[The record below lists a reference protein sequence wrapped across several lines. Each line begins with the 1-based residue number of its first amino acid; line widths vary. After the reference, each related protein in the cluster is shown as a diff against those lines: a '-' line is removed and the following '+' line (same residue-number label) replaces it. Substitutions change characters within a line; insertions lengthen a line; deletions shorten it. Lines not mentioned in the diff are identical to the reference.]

1 MTLPLLPGNTFN
13 RNLGKEKFHKSHHF
27 DFPNDVPVM
36 VGEEKPG
43 IGGEPLLGQKLK
55 PKFSVFP
62 KGQGSDAP
70 SWVVFDKQVLC
81 FKAYFQESVQERRE
95 EQYRI
100 RKCKIYFHLEDDT
113 IQVIEP
119 EVKNSGISQGTII
132 HRHRI
137 PLPPPYDDQ
146 FYTMDHFNLCQE
158 IVFYS
163 KTFMIVDCDQFTKNF
178 LWKMGVKLN
187 PPGCIPEDPYI
198 SKREQME
205 KNMQPLRPYEKT
217 DTLKQF
223 LDHDKH
229 VLRFYCYWDD
239 RETQFGDFRELV
251 LHYYLADDTIEIREV
266 FPPNSGRD
274 AVDVFL
280 NRNKLPKNIPD
291 RLYHPGEITDR
302 TLLNTFGPVGL
313 GGRYILDSLK
323 TGHVQQEFYKDC
335 DLMIGTMINVWGR
348 KVVLCDCDEFTK
360 EYYRKKYG
368 IEDFTPVKYK
378 SEPITKVKREI
389 PPYNGFGSEEDSY
402 NSTLSL
408 EPKPPRRD
416 IIKFM
421 EKDRQGLESNVLR
434 FSARLITNNE
444 INNERNFI
452 LSYYLSDDTISIFE
466 SPKVNSGITGG
477 KFLER
482 GRIKKPGQELYK
494 SELSDYFTQQ
504 DLFIGAKLCF
514 YGNYFCLVDADE
526 YTFCYM
532 EKNADEYQKANICT
546 ILTKLK
552 TSGNVH
558 SLEIKRMLA
567 AHDHNRTGIIN
578 YDEFRNI
585 IIQIGE
591 GHLTEHEV
599 ITMGRYYSIRE
610 EQETEVCLIL
620 HLVHEVLRKNGFEDF
635 LKISEAFIYED
646 RQRTGF
652 LPAQE
657 TRNIL
662 KGFRLPIPND
672 ILEEMIS
679 KFQSADGQVAYR
691 NLVLGLNWRENPVPP
706 VDAKVPIKSAALKKE
721 EIITIEE
728 NVTQWKSMTLH
739 GRHPY
744 DLSRLHVD
752 KETSNSWLRVG
763 DLFPETE

>member
-1 MTLPLLPGNTFN
+1 MTLPLLPGNSFN
-13 RNLGKEKFHKSHHF
+13 RNLGKERFHKSHHF

-100 RKCKIYFHLEDDT
+100 RKCKIYFYLEDDT

-119 EVKNSGISQGTII
+119 EVKNSGIDQGTII

-137 PLPPPYDDQ
+137 PLPPPHDDQ
-146 FYTMDHFNLCQE
+146 FYTVDHFNICQE

-163 KTFMIVDCDQFTKNF
+163 KTFMIVDCDQFTRNF

-198 SKREQME
+198 RKREKME
-205 KNMQPLRPYEKT
+205 KNMHPLRPYEKV

-223 LDHDKH
+223 LDHDTH

-239 RETQFGDFRELV
+239 RDNQFGEVRELV
-251 LHYYLADDTIEIREV
+251 LHYFLADDTIEIKEV
-266 FPPNSGRD
+266 LPPNSGRD
-274 AVDVFL
+274 AVGMFL
-280 NRNKLPKNIPD
+280 HRSKLPKNIPD
-291 RLYHPGEITDR
+291 RLYHPGEITDQ
-302 TLLNTFGPVGL
+302 TLLNTFGL
-313 GGRYILDSLK
+313 TGRGSRFILDRLK
-323 TGHVQQEFYKDC
+323 TGHVYQEFYKDC
-335 DLMIGTMINVWGR
+335 DIMIGSVINVWGR
-348 KVVLCDCDEFTK
+348 KIVICDCDEFTK
-360 EYYRKKYG
+360 EYYRNKYG
-368 IEDFTPVKYK
+368 VEDFTPVIFK
-378 SEPITKVKREI
+378 SEPITKVERQI

-408 EPKPPRRD
+408 DPKPPHRNM
-416 IIKFM
+416 IQFM

-434 FSARLITNNE
+434 FMARLITIAEMNSD
-444 INNERNFI
+444 RKFI
-452 LSYYLSDDTISIFE
+452 ISYFLSDDTISIFE
-466 SPKVNSGITGG
+466 PLKENSGITSS

-482 GRIKKPGQELYK
+482 GRVKIPGQELFK
-494 SELSDYFTQQ
+494 SEQSQYFTQH
-504 DLFIGAKLCF
+504 DLFVGAKLCF

-532 EKNADEYQKANICT
+532 EKNADEYQKANVCT

-552 TSGNVH
+552 STGNTH

-567 AHDHNRTGIIN
+567 SHDHPRTGIIN
-578 YDEFRNI
+578 YNEFRNI
-585 IIQIGE
+585 VIEIGE
-591 GHLTEHEV
+591 GHLSEHEV
-599 ITMGRYYSIRE
+599 ITIGRYYSIR
-610 EQETEVCLIL
+610 QQQDTDVCLIL
-620 HLVHEVLRKNGFEDF
+620 HLVQEELRKNGFEDF
-635 LKISEAFIYED
+635 KKLSDAFIYED

-652 LPAQE
+652 LPIQE

-662 KGFRLPIPND
+662 KGFQLPTPND

-679 KFQSADGQVAYR
+679 KFLSVDGQVAYR
-691 NLVLGLNWRENPVPP
+691 NLVLGINWRENPVPP
-706 VDAKVPIKSAALKKE
+706 AEVKVPIKLYTRSSEFPIKQVKSINYIAF
-721 EIITIEE
+721 IE
-728 NVTQWKSMTLH
+728 
-739 GRHPY
+739 
-744 DLSRLHVD
+744 
-752 KETSNSWLRVG
+752 
-763 DLFPETE
+763 DLFGKQE

>member
-27 DFPNDVPVM
+27 DFPNQVPTM

-43 IGGEPLLGQKLK
+43 IGGEPLTGQKLK
-55 PKFSVFP
+55 PKYSVFP

-81 FKAYFQESVQERRE
+81 FKAYFQESVHERRE

-100 RKCKIYFHLEDDT
+100 RKCRIYFYLEDDT
-113 IQVIEP
+113 IQVVEP
-119 EVKNSGISQGTII
+119 EVKNSGITQGTII

-137 PLPPPYDDQ
+137 PLPPPNDDQ
-146 FYTMDHFNLCQE
+146 FYTVDHFNICQE

-178 LWKMGVKLN
+178 LRKMGVKLN

-198 SKREQME
+198 AKREEIE

-229 VLRFYCYWDD
+229 VLRFFCYWDD
-239 RETQFGDFRELV
+239 SDTQFGDFRELV

-266 FPPNSGRD
+266 LPANSGRD
-274 AVDVFL
+274 AVGVFL
-280 NRNKLPKNIPD
+280 HRSKLPKHIPD

-302 TLLNTFGPVGL
+302 TLLNTFGPMGR
-313 GGRYILDSLK
+313 GSRYILDSLK
-323 TGHVQQEFYKDC
+323 TGNVYQEFYKDC
-335 DLMIGTMINVWGR
+335 DLMIGTVINAWGR
-348 KVVLCDCDEFTK
+348 KLVLCDCDEFTK
-360 EYYRKKYG
+360 EYYRNKYG
-368 IEDFTPVKYK
+368 IVDFTPVKYK
-378 SEPITKVKREI
+378 STPIIGVERKI
-389 PPYNGFGSEEDSY
+389 PPYNGFGSEEDSL

-408 EPKPPRRD
+408 VPKTIQRD

-434 FSARLITNNE
+434 FSVRLLTDNQ
-444 INNERNFI
+444 INSERKFV
-452 LSYYLSDDTISIFE
+452 LSYFLSDDTISIFE
-466 SPKVNSGITGG
+466 PPQLNSGIPGG

-482 GRIKKPGQELYK
+482 GRIKKPGQELFK
-494 SELSDYFTQQ
+494 SELSEYFTEQ
-504 DLFIGAKLCF
+504 DLYVGANLCLF
-514 YGNYFCLVDADE
+514 GNNFLLVDADE

-532 EKNADEYQKANICT
+532 EKRADEYQKANICT

-552 TSGNVH
+552 TTGDIH

-567 AHDHNRTGIIN
+567 AHDHNRTGIIS

-585 IIQIGE
+585 LIQIGE
-591 GHLTEHEV
+591 GQLTEHEV
-599 ITMGRYYSIRE
+599 MTMGRYYSIRE
-610 EQETEVCLIL
+610 QQDTDICLIL
-620 HLVHEVLRKNGFEDF
+620 AFVQEALRKNSFEDF
-635 LKISEAFIYED
+635 PKVTEAFMYED

-652 LPAQE
+652 LPTQE
-657 TRNIL
+657 SRNIL
-662 KGFRLPIPND
+662 KGFQLPIPND
-672 ILEEMIS
+672 ILDAMIS
-679 KFQSADGQVAYR
+679 KFQSDDGQVAYR
-691 NLVLGLNWRENPVPP
+691 NLISGLNWRENPVPP
-706 VDAKVPIKSAALKKE
+706 VDVKFPIKFDYVGNGEFPTKQVKSINYIAL
-721 EIITIEE
+721 IE
-728 NVTQWKSMTLH
+728 
-739 GRHPY
+739 
-744 DLSRLHVD
+744 
-752 KETSNSWLRVG
+752 
-763 DLFPETE
+763 DLFGKQE

>member
-1 MTLPLLPGNTFN
+1 MALPLLPGNTFN

-27 DFPNDVPVM
+27 DFSNDIPVM

-70 SWVVFDKQVLC
+70 SWVAFDKQALC
-81 FKAYFQESVQERRE
+81 FKAYFQESVQERKE

-100 RKCKIYFHLEDDT
+100 RKCKIYFYLEDDT

-119 EVKNSGISQGTII
+119 KVKNSGINQGTII

-137 PLPPPYDDQ
+137 PLPPPNDDQ
-146 FYTMDHFNLCQE
+146 FYTVDHFNLCQE
-158 IVFYS
+158 IIFYS

-178 LWKMGVKLN
+178 LWKMGIKLN
-187 PPGCIPEDPYI
+187 PPACIPEDPYI
-198 SKREQME
+198 SKRE
-205 KNMQPLRPYEKT
+205 
-217 DTLKQF
+217 
-223 LDHDKH
+223 
-229 VLRFYCYWDD
+229 
-239 RETQFGDFRELV
+239 
-251 LHYYLADDTIEIREV
+251 
-266 FPPNSGRD
+266 
-274 AVDVFL
+274 
-280 NRNKLPKNIPD
+280 KNIPD
-291 RLYHPGEITDR
+291 RLYHPGEITNR
-302 TLLNTFGPVGL
+302 TLLNTFGPQGH
-313 GGRYILDSLK
+313 GSRYILDSLK

-335 DLMIGTMINVWGR
+335 DLMIGTVINVWGR
-348 KVVLCDCDEFTK
+348 KVVLCDCDEFTR
-360 EYYRKKYG
+360 EYYRTKYG
-368 IEDFTPVKYK
+368 VEDFTPVKYK
-378 SEPITKVKREI
+378 SEPTTKVEREI

-416 IIKFM
+416 FVKFM

-434 FSARLITNNE
+434 FSARLIINNE
-444 INNERNFI
+444 INNERKFI
-452 LSYYLSDDTISIFE
+452 LSYFLSDDTISMFE
-466 SPKVNSGITGG
+466 PPKLNSGVTGG

-494 SELSDYFTQQ
+494 SELSEYFTQQ
-504 DLFIGAKLCF
+504 DLFVGSKLCF

-552 TSGNVH
+552 TTANAH
-558 SLEIKRMLA
+558 SLEVKRMFA
-567 AHDHNRTGIIN
+567 AHDHNRTGIIG

-610 EQETEVCLIL
+610 QETNTCLIL
-620 HLVHEVLRKNGFEDF
+620 HLVQEELRKKCFEDF
-635 LKISEAFIYED
+635 LQISEAFMYED

-657 TRNIL
+657 TRIIL
-662 KGFRLPIPND
+662 KGFQLPIPND
-672 ILEEMIS
+672 VLEEIIS
-679 KFQSADGQVAYR
+679 KFQRGDGQVAYR
-691 NLVLGLNWRENPVPP
+691 NLILGLNWRENPVPP
-706 VDAKVPIKSAALKKE
+706 VESKVPIKLFTMSSEFPIKQVKNINYIAL
-721 EIITIEE
+721 IE
-728 NVTQWKSMTLH
+728 
-739 GRHPY
+739 
-744 DLSRLHVD
+744 
-752 KETSNSWLRVG
+752 
-763 DLFPETE
+763 DLFGKQE